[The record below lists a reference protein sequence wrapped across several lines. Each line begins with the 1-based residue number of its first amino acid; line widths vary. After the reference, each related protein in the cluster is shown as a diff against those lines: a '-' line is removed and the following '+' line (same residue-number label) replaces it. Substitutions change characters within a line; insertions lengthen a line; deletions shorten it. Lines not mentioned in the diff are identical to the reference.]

1 MKGKMTYKNNKGFSL
16 VELIIIIAIMAILA
30 ATISVTL
37 IRYIDKAKKAVD
49 LQTAETIY
57 SAANLAAATASN
69 DAAAGWSVCA
79 KNGISYGGTVA
90 VTNDGYRAYDGYY
103 NGTYTPNGSTYIIQ
117 PVAWARGIR
126 NDGNYGQWENTSF
139 KAVIDSGAGDG
150 ALQRAYTDEFLSN
163 MFHDGAQG
171 GYNAEGHRT
180 YDGDISNFIK
190 ISFRKLTKV
199 SRNEVQDPVAFKANS
214 YDGRKYP
221 ECWILYRRMD
231 TGEPEV
237 WIGYKGNSNNNI
249 EPLYRLYPDPCPAYQ

>member
-1 MKGKMTYKNNKGFSL
+1 MKGKMINKNKGFSL
-16 VELIIIIAIMAILA
+16 VELIIIIAIMSILA
-30 ATISVTL
+30 ASISMAL

-57 SAANLAAATASN
+57 NAANLAAATASN
-69 DAAAGWSVCA
+69 DAAAGWSICA
-79 KNGISYGGTVA
+79 KNGTSYRGTVA
-90 VTNDGYRAYDGYY
+90 VTNDGYRAFDGYW
-103 NGTYTPNGSTYIIQ
+103 NGVYTPTGTTYVIQ

-126 NDGNYGQWENTSF
+126 NDGAYGSWENTMF
-139 KAVIDSGAGDG
+139 KATIDSATGDG

-163 MFHDGAQG
+163 LFHDGAQG
-171 GYNAEGHRT
+171 GYNEQGHRT
-180 YDGDISNFIK
+180 YDGETMSLLK
-190 ISFRKLTKV
+190 ISYRKLTKV
-199 SRNEVQDPVAFKANS
+199 KKSEVQDQRAFKESS

-237 WIGYKGNSNNNI
+237 WIGFKGNTNQSI